1 MLILICTKITFLN
14 LLKFKFVF
22 GTGEILVDIVTYI
35 SSIPLFE
42 GLPGRQLDDLAMIV
56 VDQMFKRGQNIFSEG
71 EDGTGFYVLM
81 SGRVKIFKVSW
92 EGKEQILH
100 IFGPGEPFGE
110 VPVFAGQKFPASAE
124 AMEESRI
131 FFFPRDAFI
140 YLIKKNP
147 AIALN
152 MLAVLSKRL
161 RRFTQLIE
169 DLSLKEVP
177 GRLAVYLLYLSE
189 SKMGAKHL
197 ELDISKG
204 QLASLLGTIPETL
217 SRILGKMNRAGLI
230 EIEGPR
236 IKILDPQG
244 LEDLAEAGGGL

>member
-1 MLILICTKITFLN
+1 M
-14 LLKFKFVF
+14 
-22 GTGEILVDIVTYI
+22 DIVKHI
-35 SSIPLFE
+35 ASIPLFE
-42 GLPGRQLDDLAMIV
+42 GLPRPHIEDLAMIAV
-56 VDQMFKRGQNIFSEG
+56 AQTFKRGQNIFSEG
-71 EDGTGFYVLM
+71 DEGTGFYVLM
-81 SGRVKIFKVSW
+81 SGRIKIFKVSLD
-92 EGKEQILH
+92 GKEQILH

-110 VPVFAGQKFPASAE
+110 VPVFAGQNFPANAE

-131 FFFPRDAFI
+131 FFFPRKSFI
-140 YLIKKNP
+140 YLIKRNP
-147 AIALN
+147 IIALN

-177 GRLAVYLLYLSE
+177 GRLAAYLLYLSE
-189 SKMGAKHL
+189 SSRGKKLL

-217 SRILGKMNRAGLI
+217 SRILGKMTRAGLI

-236 IKILDPQG
+236 IRILDPAG
-244 LEDLAEAGGGL
+244 LEDLAEVGGGL